1 MQNYHRHT
9 SYSNIYIA
17 DSAAVNEDYA
27 KRAVELGH
35 KVYSSVEHG
44 WAGYYFEAYELA
56 KNTISNLFLVLRLIG
71 SKIDKK
77 KIVQTAILCCWQK
90 REWS

>member
-9 SYSNIYIA
+9 SYSNVFIA

-35 KVYSSVEHG
+35 KIISSVECD
-44 WAGYYFEAYELA
+44 
-56 KNTISNLFLVLRLIG
+56 
-71 SKIDKK
+71 SKRRHIRHTCIIK
-77 KIVQTAILCCWQK
+77 KITYI
-90 REWS
+90 